1 MKRIICAIL
10 AASVL
15 ASCGAAEADMPG
27 GIMTAGVGFST
38 DFPGSYRVD
47 VPPEMTADRP
57 ETAAA
62 ASSSQKPAQ
71 TDTAPVGRD
80 GIIEKIPADDEH
92 GEGLW
97 LDVAVS
103 PEHAGADYRIF
114 NRTDG
119 DITFGPDEDY
129 RLTVRDGGGWLDIG
143 FPERPMAGILLT
155 LPAGEVYT
163 AHVDWTDL
171 CGELDDG
178 TYRLIKPVNDGSS
191 PVEIAGDFVVGISV
205 DIVGF
210 HSVDTVGFPKCGL
223 DYTVTNGSGYTLTLY
238 PDEWHIE
245 KFDGEN
251 WARIEDLTEQSGESD
266 AVILAPGESYDGT
279 VDWTDR
285 YGDIGAGEFRLYM
298 RVSALMQNSYFDD
311 AENTDFYLSCEWAC
325 MNPV

>member
-27 GIMTAGVGFST
+27 GIMTAGAGFST

-62 ASSSQKPAQ
+62 ASSSQKPSQ

-80 GIIEKIPADDEH
+80 GIIEKIPADDGH

-103 PEHAGADYRIF
+103 PEHTGADYRIF

-129 RLTVRDGGGWLDIG
+129 RLMVRDGGGWLDIG

-251 WARIEDLTEQSGESD
+251 WARIEASRSRAARAMRLSSHRGRAMTAPSTGPTGTGISAPESSGFICAFPRSCRIAILTTPRTPTSISPANGR
-266 AVILAPGESYDGT
+266 A
-279 VDWTDR
+279 
-285 YGDIGAGEFRLYM
+285 
-298 RVSALMQNSYFDD
+298 
-311 AENTDFYLSCEWAC
+311 
-325 MNPV
+325 